1 MNSDKTLRLVLG
13 NQLFPISTH
22 NFAENETV
30 FMCEDLGLCSDV
42 KHHKSKI
49 ALFFSAMRSF
59 RDELEKNKINVI
71 YYDYSNDFET
81 DYCEKLIK
89 TISSN
94 GIKKIVFFEIED
106 KLFEKKVLK
115 SLNKHK
121 IHFEQKTTPMFID
134 DRDSFNDFCNEK
146 DFLLQANYY
155 KRMRRRLDILMEG
168 KKPVGGKWSF
178 DEQNRKKLPKNYDI
192 PSLPKIKPRD
202 DFKEISLFIEKKFS
216 HHPGQIDVIF
226 PYTHAQAEDWLND
239 FLERRFNDFGPY
251 EDAITKNEHFQLH
264 SMLSM
269 SLNMG
274 LLTPTSV
281 VKQSLNYAEK
291 NNIPINSLEGFIRQV
306 IGWREFIRGVYWSYS
321 EKMIERNF
329 WNHSRKLS
337 DNWYDATTGIAPL
350 DDAILATEK
359 FGYTHHINR
368 LMVNSGIMN
377 MSRIHPDEIFRWFM
391 EMFVDSADWVMVP
404 NVYGMGT
411 FSDGGIFATKPYIC
425 GSSYIMRMSN
435 FKKGDWCE
443 IVDGLYWKFIS
454 DNKDFF
460 TKNPRLSLMVRAL
473 DKLDL
478 GRKRRIFNTAEEFIH
493 TMTK

>member
-59 RDELEKNKINVI
+59 RDELEKNKIDVI

-202 DFKEISLFIEKKFS
+202 DFKEMSLFIEKK
-216 HHPGQIDVIF
+216 
-226 PYTHAQAEDWLND
+226 
-239 FLERRFNDFGPY
+239 
-251 EDAITKNEHFQLH
+251 
-264 SMLSM
+264 LS
-269 SLNMG
+269 
-274 LLTPTSV
+274 
-281 VKQSLNYAEK
+281 
-291 NNIPINSLEGFIRQV
+291 
-306 IGWREFIRGVYWSYS
+306 
-321 EKMIERNF
+321 
-329 WNHSRKLS
+329 
-337 DNWYDATTGIAPL
+337 
-350 DDAILATEK
+350 
-359 FGYTHHINR
+359 
-368 LMVNSGIMN
+368 
-377 MSRIHPDEIFRWFM
+377 
-391 EMFVDSADWVMVP
+391 
-404 NVYGMGT
+404 
-411 FSDGGIFATKPYIC
+411 
-425 GSSYIMRMSN
+425 
-435 FKKGDWCE
+435 
-443 IVDGLYWKFIS
+443 
-454 DNKDFF
+454 
-460 TKNPRLSLMVRAL
+460 
-473 DKLDL
+473 
-478 GRKRRIFNTAEEFIH
+478 
-493 TMTK
+493 

>member
-155 KRMRRRLDILMEG
+155 KRMR
-168 KKPVGGKWSF
+168 
-178 DEQNRKKLPKNYDI
+178 
-192 PSLPKIKPRD
+192 
-202 DFKEISLFIEKKFS
+202 
-216 HHPGQIDVIF
+216 
-226 PYTHAQAEDWLND
+226 
-239 FLERRFNDFGPY
+239 
-251 EDAITKNEHFQLH
+251 
-264 SMLSM
+264 
-269 SLNMG
+269 
-274 LLTPTSV
+274 
-281 VKQSLNYAEK
+281 
-291 NNIPINSLEGFIRQV
+291 
-306 IGWREFIRGVYWSYS
+306 
-321 EKMIERNF
+321 
-329 WNHSRKLS
+329 
-337 DNWYDATTGIAPL
+337 
-350 DDAILATEK
+350 
-359 FGYTHHINR
+359 
-368 LMVNSGIMN
+368 
-377 MSRIHPDEIFRWFM
+377 
-391 EMFVDSADWVMVP
+391 
-404 NVYGMGT
+404 
-411 FSDGGIFATKPYIC
+411 
-425 GSSYIMRMSN
+425 
-435 FKKGDWCE
+435 
-443 IVDGLYWKFIS
+443 
-454 DNKDFF
+454 
-460 TKNPRLSLMVRAL
+460 LSL
-473 DKLDL
+473 
-478 GRKRRIFNTAEEFIH
+478 IH
-493 TMTK
+493 I